1 MRYPRCAGL
10 AAPGI
15 PAAGSD
21 ISAAGSDIPAAFP
34 LAYPPQALTCRLHSP
49 WNARR
54 IAVIGWLHC
63 PDMRKPPFEMYRMVS
78 KGGFRTEMAL
88 VMCFING
95 LKRTGCFQTA
105 VFAHRASALLVRRRL
120 VGVSVSCWCA
130 GVLRFAGQEERPKTN
145 GVGFRTR
152 THVVAGSLWGACR
165 RGSLWGACRRISLP
179 DEPCRRTRLRAS
191 APGLEREYAAQQL
204 GTATHDDAPRSQDMS
219 LVGDRSARRL
229 DWISS

>member
-10 AAPGI
+10 AAPDM
-15 PAAGSD
+15 P
-21 ISAAGSDIPAAFP
+21 AAGSDIPAASL
-34 LAYPPQALTCRLHSP
+34 LAYPPQALTYRLHPP
-49 WNARR
+49 WHARR
-54 IAVIGWLHC
+54 IAVIGWLYC
-63 PDMRKPPFEMYRMVS
+63 PDVRKPPFETYRMVS

-105 VFAHRASALLVRRRL
+105 VFAHRANALFACRRH
-120 VGVSVSCWCA
+120 VGA
-130 GVLRFAGQEERPKTN
+130 QAPYRFAGQEERPKTN
-145 GVGFRTR
+145 GAGFRTR

-204 GTATHDDAPRSQDMS
+204 GTATHDDAPRSQDI
-219 LVGDRSARRL
+219 RTCHWSAIRTRAVRA
-229 DWISS
+229 